1 MVLIDSVW
9 DTYAGYSAQLEPELL
24 TLYEDGKY
32 REFDQEILSRRD
44 AGNLSTAATWGLDQG
59 LWAFVTPSPSEF
71 FNKIK
76 QYGVKE
82 FIDKSKVPVFV
93 GNAEYASIF
102 IGQPKQVK
110 EALGDKATLHTFTG
124 SAGYHCQTGA
134 GQELSRAIFAWLN
147 KTLGTKRE

>member
-1 MVLIDSVW
+1 M
-9 DTYAGYSAQLEPELL
+9 
-24 TLYEDGKY
+24 
-32 REFDQEILSRRD
+32 SRRD
-44 AGNLSTAATWGLDQG
+44 ARNLSTAATWAFDQG

-71 FNKIK
+71 FSSIK

-82 FIDKSKVPVFV
+82 FIDKIRVPVFV
-93 GNAEYASIF
+93 GNAEYESIF

-124 SAGYHCQTGA
+124 SASYPCQTGA